1 MSANVIPLHPRV
13 TVIGTGFATVAAVR
27 KLRALDKNLE
37 ITVIGHKPEFIFYPS
52 LIWIPTGLR
61 QGADLIVPLERFF
74 RRYNV
79 RFHAG
84 EAIGLENGGRSV
96 LTSSGTVDNDGLIIA
111 SGGRYLKKLPGI
123 EHAIVPCEG
132 IAAAEQIR
140 DRVNAMDG
148 GTLAFG
154 FAGNPKEP
162 SLMRGGPMFEF
173 LFGIDTHLRRNRRRA
188 KFKLVFFNPA
198 AEPGKRLGEKA
209 VKGLFA
215 EMKRREIEMHLG
227 HKLKSFA
234 IDKVTTEGGEFAAD
248 LIVFIPGMTGNA
260 WFDNTELPRSPGG
273 LVQADEMCRV
283 GGWDKV
289 YVAGDAGSFPGPDWM
304 PKQAHMAD
312 LQGTTAAQNLIA
324 ELAGREPRETFKAEL
339 ICIID
344 TGDRGTLVMRTPDR
358 SIMLPPLMLMHSA
371 KSWFEWYYLWQ
382 LR

>member
-1 MSANVIPLHPRV
+1 MSANVIPMHQRV
-13 TVIGTGFATVAAVR
+13 TVIGTGFGTVAAVR
-27 KLRALDKNLE
+27 KLRALDRNVE
-37 ITVIGHKPEFIFYPS
+37 ITVIGHKPEFVFYPS

-74 RRYNV
+74 NRYNV

-84 EAIGLENGGRSV
+84 EATGLENGGRVV
-96 LTSSGTVDNDGLIIA
+96 LTSNGNVDNDGLIIA
-111 SGGRYLKKLPGI
+111 CGGRYLKKLPGI
-123 EHAIVPCEG
+123 EHAIIPCEG
-132 IAAAEQIR
+132 IAAAERIR
-140 DRVNAMDG
+140 DRINEMDG

-154 FAGNPKEP
+154 FAGNPNEP
-162 SLMRGGPMFEF
+162 ALMRGGPMFEF

-209 VKGLFA
+209 VKGLLA

-234 IDKVTTEGGEFAAD
+234 VDKVTTEGGEFAAD

-260 WFDNTELPRSPGG
+260 WFDNTGLPRSPGG
-273 LVQADEMCRV
+273 LVQGDEMCRV
-283 GGWDKV
+283 SGWEKV

-324 ELAGREPRETFKAEL
+324 ELAGDQPRETFKAEL